1 MNLQKLKIS
10 GGLIALAFLYLYFSS
25 PEKVVVDEQGNINGL
40 INNARESIQGK
51 AFWRNQLIKVSS
63 ELEWELGEPQRQAK
77 FNQKMNQMMR
87 EVNQSMEEMHKKY
100 PDTRPSAAERQ
111 ADALRERA
119 DQIERRELDRYF
131 EKLRIERVSEL
142 RKILPIVKAR
152 AE

>member
-1 MNLQKLKIS
+1 MNLQKLKIG

-63 ELEWELGEPQRQAK
+63 KLEWELGEPQRQAK

-87 EVNQSMEEMHKKY
+87 EVNQSMEEMHQKY

-119 DQIERRELDRYF
+119 DQIERQELDRYL
-131 EKLRIERVSEL
+131 EKLRTERVSEL